1 MKIRI
6 DFYHEVIEAGL
17 IETVA
22 FTLNSFYCGFSVS
35 NEDCEYC
42 RYFFTRRV
50 MNIVNIV
57 DIYMKS
63 KNVCY

>member
-17 IETVA
+17 IETLA

-42 RYFFTRRV
+42 RYFFCR
-50 MNIVNIV
+50 
-57 DIYMKS
+57 
-63 KNVCY
+63 